1 MVLHAI
7 RLDPTQLSAGG
18 TGRLSPL
25 VFREQDGFWLGP
37 AESVFVG
44 ASDSLAR
51 LVRRLSKER

>member
-1 MVLHAI
+1 MVLHAL
-7 RLDPTQLSAGG
+7 RLDPIQLSAGG
-18 TGRLSPL
+18 PSRLSPL